1 MIKLHR
7 TYNDSLTFLP
17 SKDLLAQILKAE
29 GVDDLV
35 LSNPEELSYVT
46 KEAML
51 SRIVDKH
58 LYVQNFLE
66 PKSENGFTDEID
78 QYLVNIEDELKKLF
92 EIYCAFGEP
101 MNTKY
106 LKSSRLFKML
116 KDAGLIKG

>member
-1 MIKLHR
+1 MSKLHR

-29 GVDDLV
+29 GVEDLV
-35 LSNPEELSYVT
+35 FTNPEDLQYVT

-66 PKSENGFTDEID
+66 PRADT
-78 QYLVNIEDELKKLF
+78 
-92 EIYCAFGEP
+92 A
-101 MNTKY
+101 MNY
-106 LKSSRLFKML
+106 
-116 KDAGLIKG
+116 DDD